1 MILKTS
7 ENKVYIQQEEWEW
20 VFLITAAVYAL
31 GGVLYGL
38 LASGERQPWSKIDYD
53 LDNTDTETIAV
64 TTNNEP
70 TYGGIAKD

>member
-1 MILKTS
+1 M
-7 ENKVYIQQEEWEW
+7 
-20 VFLITAAVYAL
+20 ITAAVYAL